1 MSSWIRRWGSPDS
14 TSSAP
19 PASVPR
25 LATPTLPR
33 NVIAAVDASD
43 AAGPATTD
51 GCSPFANA
59 GAVAGK
65 IALIERGTCGFAVKA
80 RNAAAAGALAAVIYN
95 NAANAAAAPPGMAND
110 AGPAVTIPA
119 VSLARADGL
128 TILGQLGTG
137 VFLQIGVD
145 PTVRAGADAL
155 GRARVYAPFPVVG
168 GSSISHYDTVA
179 SRNLLMEPAINPD
192 LTHNVKAPSDL
203 TYELLR
209 DFGWYPD
216 ADGDLVNDDVDC
228 NSTSDLRAT
237 IVIGGIDTG
246 VTNRLFTSGCTSADL
261 IAGLHSAA
269 SNHGTFVSGVAHLT
283 NDWAQSG
290 LITGQEKGKVQSA
303 AAKSK

>member
-1 MSSWIRRWGSPDS
+1 M
-14 TSSAP
+14 
-19 PASVPR
+19 
-25 LATPTLPR
+25 
-33 NVIAAVDASD
+33 
-43 AAGPATTD
+43 
-51 GCSPFANA
+51 
-59 GAVAGK
+59 
-65 IALIERGTCGFAVKA
+65 
-80 RNAAAAGALAAVIYN
+80 
-95 NAANAAAAPPGMAND
+95 
-110 AGPAVTIPA
+110 
-119 VSLARADGL
+119 SLARADGL

-137 VFLQIGVD
+137 VFVQIGVD
-145 PTVRAGADAL
+145 LTIRAGADAL

-192 LTHNVKAPSDL
+192 LTHDVKAPSDL

-228 NSTSDLRAT
+228 NST
-237 IVIGGIDTG
+237 VG
-246 VTNRLFTSGCTSADL
+246 FADDDRDRRHRHRSHEPL
-261 IAGLHSAA
+261 VHERMHERRPDRRPPLGA

>member
-1 MSSWIRRWGSPDS
+1 MQRPPRREWQ
-14 TSSAP
+14 T
-19 PASVPR
+19 
-25 LATPTLPR
+25 TPGR
-33 NVIAAVDASD
+33 
-43 AAGPATTD
+43 
-51 GCSPFANA
+51 
-59 GAVAGK
+59 
-65 IALIERGTCGFAVKA
+65 
-80 RNAAAAGALAAVIYN
+80 
-95 NAANAAAAPPGMAND
+95 
-110 AGPAVTIPA
+110 AVTIPA

-128 TILGQLGTG
+128 TIIGQLGTG

-209 DFGWYPD
+209 DFGWYSRRRWRSRD
-216 ADGDLVNDDVDC
+216 DDVDC

-246 VTNRLFTSGCTSADL
+246 VHEPLVHERMHECRPDCRPALGGIEPRHVRVWRGAPDQRLGAVRPDHGSGEGKSAERGSQ
-261 IAGLHSAA
+261 IEVTESFSTGRGAGFAGSPATTA
-269 SNHGTFVSGVAHLT
+269 T
-283 NDWAQSG
+283 
-290 LITGQEKGKVQSA
+290 
-303 AAKSK
+303 